1 MTLRRYE
8 NFSSPTVKRIRQG
21 QVGNGLK
28 SNNAYQSHYD
38 FADGKYVR
46 TNSGWNEYQPPG
58 VHAYNR
64 LYDRVVE
71 KVRGGPQS
79 ELLTA
84 AAEWKSSLDMVN
96 RRTLWIIESYK
107 SFRRFDLPATIRKL
121 VKPVVGSAYRYGYKA
136 NERGFMTYGRA
147 SKYRKRRLPSV
158 TEHWLEYWLGWAP
171 AMGDIYNALDVLQR
185 EFPSDHIRV
194 GTRYEDRYET
204 LSKASNYFE
213 SKQTIRQGKLAFY
226 ADAKVTNYNL
236 HLLDQLGLVNPVTT
250 AFDVIPF
257 SFVLGWF
264 INVKQVLS
272 SLTDCAGVSLTNQGI
287 GIFQTRESQLV
298 NRVYSVNEAGT
309 GYNWKILDGSAS
321 GVSRIRSPQL
331 LPRPQLALQFDRLS
345 LTRAA
350 TSVSLLVELFLRKKD

>member
-8 NFSSPTVKRIRQG
+8 AFSSPTVKRVRQG
-21 QVGNGLK
+21 QVGNGLR
-28 SNNAYQSHYD
+28 SNNAYESDYN
-38 FADGKYVR
+38 FADGKYMR
-46 TNSGWNEYQPPG
+46 TNSGWNEYVPPS

-64 LYDRVVE
+64 LYA
-71 KVRGGPQS
+71 KVTDKIRGGSQS

-96 RRTLWIIESYK
+96 RRTLWILESYK
-107 SFRRFDLPATIRKL
+107 SFRRFDLPATVSKL
-121 VKPVVGSAYRYGYKA
+121 FKPVTGSVYRYGYKP
-136 NERGFMTYGRA
+136 NERGFTTYGRRA
-147 SKYRKRRLPSV
+147 KFRKKRLPTV
-158 TEHWLEYWLGWAP
+158 TEHWLEYWMGWAP
-171 AMGDIYNALDVLQR
+171 AMGDIYNSLDVLQR
-185 EFPSDHIRV
+185 EFPSEHIRV
-194 GTRYEDRYET
+194 GTGYNEVYLMR
-204 LSKASNYFE
+204 SQASNYYQMR
-213 SKQTIRQGKLAFY
+213 QTRRQGRLAFY

-236 HLLDQLGLVNPVTT
+236 HLLDQLGLINPMTT

-257 SFVLGWF
+257 SFVVGWF
-264 INVKQVLS
+264 VNVKQVLS

-298 NRVYSVNEAGT
+298 DRVYSVNEAGT

-321 GVSRIRSPQL
+321 GVTRIRRPQL